1 MTPVEMPVEVLARFR
16 RLGVKLWL
24 DGEQLRY
31 SAPKGVLT
39 PELSAELAANKGS
52 IVQFLRSARP
62 HEKHTP
68 ATLAPVARNGELPL
82 SFAQQRLWFLDQL
95 EPNSPV
101 YNIPYAVQLNGP
113 LDLSAL
119 ERSINRLIQRQ
130 ESLRTCFL
138 TNDGQPTQLIR
149 ELEPFALTVEDLTSH
164 RDELRGAELRRL
176 MDDEARRPFDLATGP
191 LFRLRL
197 LRLGEEEHVL
207 AVTMHHIIS
216 DGWSM
221 GVATRE
227 LGALYTADLRGDPS
241 PLPELGLQYADY
253 AAWQREWLQGEV
265 LEEQLSYWRRRLT
278 GAPSVLELPTDKARP
293 PRRSHRGSRVSM
305 QLDAETTRLL
315 KALSRRHNTT
325 LFITVLAGFQAL
337 LSRWSGETDVVV
349 GTVVAGRNKAETE
362 NLIGF
367 FVNTLAIR
375 TDLSGDPTIAELLA
389 RTREVCLGAFGHQ
402 DVPFE
407 KLIEEL
413 GIDRDMSRTPLV
425 QAVLVLQNTADESL
439 EMPGLRMS
447 EVVRG
452 LGAGRTGTAKFDLQ
466 VTLNEGD
473 GGIQGTLDYNL
484 DLFEQETVR
493 RMVRQLER
501 VLRAVAE
508 NEDCRV
514 SELPLMSDEEQK
526 RLVAGWNRKTQEFA
540 CAGNLAESF
549 ERAARQNADAV
560 AVTVAG
566 EEMSYREL
574 DRRSNQLAHHLRDL
588 GVGTE
593 TRVGLFLERSVE
605 MVVAILATLKAGA
618 AYVPLEVT
626 LPPERIAFMLED
638 AECTQVLTEAR
649 LASQLPSLAAHV
661 ITLDTVFSEVSGRSD
676 GPLNAGVDA
685 QNAAYI
691 IYTSGS
697 TGKPKGVVVTHGN
710 VMRLM
715 AATENWFSFSPSDVW
730 TLFHSYAFDF
740 SVWEFWGALLYG
752 GRLVV
757 VPYWVSR
764 SPEEF
769 YGLLQRENVTVLN
782 QTPSAFRQLMKAE
795 EQIATKELT
804 LRVVVFGGEALEP
817 SSLRPWYER
826 HGDKHPQ
833 LVNMYGITETT
844 VHVTHRPLTRADA
857 EGARGSV
864 IGQGIP
870 DLRLYV
876 LDGSM
881 SPVPSGV
888 AGELYVGGAGLARG
902 YLNRPEVTAERFPP
916 DPLSTETGARLYR
929 TGDVVRFGA
938 AGELEYL
945 RRADEQVK
953 VRGFR
958 IEPGEV
964 EAALLAHEAVRE
976 AVVIAR
982 DEGSGHRLVAYVVG
996 APGVSVPNASALR
1009 QHLRRVLPE
1018 YLVPAVFVVLD
1029 SLPLTANGKVDRRA
1043 LPIPQRDVATA
1054 EYVAPRTEAERTLAA
1069 VWEEVLGAG
1078 QAGVDDNFFDLGG
1091 DSIRSVRVVALARK
1105 RGLNFSVE
1113 QLFRHQTIA
1122 ALVRQLSTNGTDD
1135 STPVATLDG
1144 PFNLISRQDRARMP
1158 DGVEDAY
1165 PLSMLQAGM
1174 LFHGDVSQDLYHNY
1188 TSLHLRAPFDA
1199 GALESAVR
1207 RLIEHHPVLRTS
1219 FDLTSYSVPLQLV
1232 HRSVELPLQVE
1243 DLREMSD
1250 PEQDATIAE
1259 WQDDE
1264 RQRRIDWSQA
1274 PLVRFHVHLRGEN
1287 SFQFSFAEH
1296 HAILDGWSVATM
1308 LAELFRSYSGG
1319 IETPDEPSPSS
1330 LYRDFVALEQKAL
1343 MSPDAEQFWRQWLY
1357 GSSMITVPR
1366 LHAQRE
1372 SAPTHMINLPVTPEL
1387 SDALKRTARET
1398 SVPIKSV
1405 LLAAHLRVLSQLGGQ
1420 DDVVTGMV
1428 SHGRPETPDSER
1440 ALGLYLNTLPFRL
1453 RLRGGTWTELA
1464 RAAFAA
1470 EVDAMPFRYYPMA
1483 QVKIDQGG
1491 RTLFETCFNF
1501 THFHVLDGVQRSNE
1515 IDVLDEQAFVR
1526 TEFVLTAD
1534 FSLKGPDAR
1543 VHLMLIGNG
1552 EALSREHLES
1562 IGGYYAA
1569 ALTALADEPS
1579 ARYELKSLL
1588 SDEERQRLLVEWNNT
1603 AAEYPRE
1610 LCIHQVF
1617 EQEAQLRPDAVAVES
1632 VDQQLSYAELNRR
1645 ADALAVALRRRGV
1658 GPDVLVAV
1666 MLERSAELIV
1676 ALLAVNKAGGAYVPL
1691 NLSDPPARLRFIVED
1706 AAARVLLTS
1715 TRIARE
1721 IARES
1726 LAPDVICV
1734 DVDEHL
1740 HEGSAVDAL
1749 TATSDNLAYMLYT
1762 SGSTGKP
1769 KGVSVTHRGV
1779 VSLVR
1784 SNNHIEYGP
1793 DEVMLEFSPVSFDA
1807 STYEIWGALLNGG
1820 RLVVFPPVVPS
1831 VRELGE
1837 FVVRTQV
1844 TSFLL
1849 TPALFHQFIDVNAGA
1864 LGAMRQMLSGGDVL
1878 SPAPLDRAAGLL
1890 EDRRVINV
1898 YGPTETT
1905 VMCCAYVVPRERP
1918 AGSIPIGSPVPNTQV
1933 YVVNGSQP
1941 SGVGERG
1948 EIYIGGVGLARGYHN
1963 RPDLTAERFV
1973 PDPFG
1978 EQPGSRL
1985 YRTGDAGR
1993 HLPEGVIQFI
2003 GRLDEQVKISGF
2015 RIEPGEIE
2023 AALETHPSVATAVAV
2038 VDQETPHDKRLIAYV
2053 VAKGDAPATS
2063 VDELRAYLKERVPE
2077 YMTPAAFVMLEALP
2091 LTPHGKVDK
2100 AALPAPRANTDRPA
2114 GEYVAARNTI
2124 ERQLV
2129 AIWEELFKTSPI
2141 GVRDNFFEL
2150 GGHSLLLMMLV
2161 ARVEERLGER
2171 VAMADLFNGPT
2182 IEKLAELL
2190 GQHGRPSLTS
2200 VIVPMQTSGTRPPL
2214 FGFHPGSEEV
2224 FCYAELVRRLGTDQ
2238 PFYGV
2243 QARRLDTAGLVK
2255 HTELEAMAADYAE
2268 ALCEFHPG
2276 GPYLLCGWSMGG
2288 VIAFEV
2294 ARQLRARGEHV
2305 ALLALIDSEA
2315 PSKGQS
2321 KLSWF
2326 TLLAILALDLGLAN
2340 EKLVALLQEIRNLP
2354 PPTQLRR
2361 VWAETRRAGVVPAEM
2376 TLLEFRR
2383 LFDTFK
2389 ASSEMMHRYE
2399 AGDYAG
2405 RVTLIRAE
2413 QSLEADPSFVRFDDW
2428 YETEA
2433 PSLEDPSH
2441 GWARLAAEGVE
2452 VHVVAGNHF
2461 SVMREPL
2468 VEGLAERLHA
2478 CIDETLRA
2486 RHEDPRRAFAH
2497 VHQVV

>member
-1 MTPVEMPVEVLARFR
+1 MTPVEMPVGVLTKFR
-16 RLGVKLWL
+16 RLGIKLWL
-24 DGEQLRY
+24 DGERLRY

-39 PELSAELAANKGS
+39 PELSAELAANKGP
-52 IVQFLRSARP
+52 IVQFLRSARS
-62 HEKHTP
+62 HEKPPT
-68 ATLAPVARNGELPL
+68 APVARNGELPL

-95 EPNSPV
+95 EPNSAV
-101 YNIPYAVQLNGP
+101 YNIPHAVQLNGP

-119 ERSINRLIQRQ
+119 ERSVNRLIERQ
-130 ESLRTCFL
+130 ESLRTCFP
-138 TNDGQPTQLIR
+138 TNDGQPAQLIR
-149 ELEPFALTVEDLTSH
+149 APEPYTLTVEDLTFR

-176 MDDEARRPFDLATGP
+176 LDEEARRPFDLAAGP
-191 LFRLRL
+191 LFRVRL
-197 LRLGEEEHVL
+197 FRLGEEEHVM

-227 LGALYTADLRGDPS
+227 LGALYTADLQGVPS
-241 PLPELGLQYADY
+241 PLPELSLQYADY

-265 LEEQLSYWRRRLT
+265 LEEQLSYWRRRLA

-293 PRRSHRGSRVSM
+293 PRQSHRGSRVSM

-315 KALSRRHNTT
+315 KALARKHNTT
-325 LFITVLAGFQAL
+325 LFITALAGFQAL

-349 GTVVAGRNKAETE
+349 GTVVAGRKKAETE
-362 NLIGF
+362 DLIGF
-367 FVNTLAIR
+367 FVNTLAMR
-375 TDLSGDPTIAELLA
+375 TDLSGNPTIAELLA
-389 RTREVCLGAFGHQ
+389 RTTEVCLGAFGHQ

-452 LGAGRTGTAKFDLQ
+452 RGAGLTGTAKFDLQ
-466 VTLNEGD
+466 VTLNEGA

-493 RMVRQLER
+493 RMARQLER

-508 NEDCRV
+508 NEECRV

-526 RLVAGWNRKTQEFA
+526 RLVAGWNGKTQEFA
-540 CAGNLAESF
+540 CADSLAESF
-549 ERAARQNADAV
+549 GHAVRQNPDAV
-560 AVTVAG
+560 AVTFEG
-566 EEMSYREL
+566 EEVSYREL

-588 GVGTE
+588 GVQAE
-593 TRVGLFLERSVE
+593 MRVGLFLERSVE
-605 MVVAILATLKAGA
+605 MIVAILATLKAGA

-626 LPPERIAFMLED
+626 LPPERIAFMIED
-638 AECTQVLTEAR
+638 ADCAHVLTETR
-649 LASQLPSLAAHV
+649 LAEQLPVSPARIV
-661 ITLDTVFSEVSGRSD
+661 TVDTDISDPND
-676 GPLNAGVDA
+676 GPLHTVIDP
-685 QNAAYI
+685 QNAAYV

-697 TGKPKGVVVTHGN
+697 TGRPKGVVVTHGN

-715 AATENWFSFSPSDVW
+715 AATENWFSFSSSDVW

-740 SVWEFWGALLYG
+740 SVWELWGALLYG

-769 YGLLQRENVTVLN
+769 YALLLREGVTVLN

-795 EQIATKELT
+795 EQLASKELT
-804 LRVVVFGGEALEP
+804 LRTVVFGGEALEP

-826 HGDKHPQ
+826 HGDQHPQ

-864 IGQGIP
+864 IGRSIP

-876 LDGSM
+876 LDGGM
-881 SPVPSGV
+881 GPVPSGV
-888 AGELYVGGAGLARG
+888 AGELFVGGAGLARG
-902 YLNRPEVTAERFPP
+902 YLNRPELTAERFPP
-916 DPLSTETGARLYR
+916 DPLSSESGARLYR
-929 TGDVVRFGA
+929 TGDLVRSGA

-964 EAALLAHEAVRE
+964 EAALLSHEAVRE

-996 APGVSVPNASALR
+996 AAGAAVPNASALR

-1018 YLVPAVFVVLD
+1018 YLVPSVFVALD

-1043 LPIPQRDVATA
+1043 LPVPQRDVNTA

-1078 QAGVDDNFFDLGG
+1078 HAGVEDNFFDLGG
-1091 DSIRSVRVVALARK
+1091 DSIRSVRVVALAKK
-1105 RGLNFSVE
+1105 RGLNFTVE
-1113 QLFRHQTIA
+1113 QIFRHQTIA
-1122 ALVRQLSTNGTDD
+1122 ALVRQLNNNGTDN
-1135 STPVATLDG
+1135 STALVETTDG
-1144 PFNLISRQDRARMP
+1144 PFSLISRVDRERMP
-1158 DGVEDAY
+1158 AGVEDAY

-1199 GALESAVR
+1199 RALESAVR
-1207 RLIEHHPVLRTS
+1207 RLIDHHPVLRTS

-1243 DLREMSD
+1243 DLRGLSD
-1250 PEQDATIAE
+1250 TEQETAITK

-1264 RQRRIDWSQA
+1264 RRRRIDWSQA
-1274 PLVRFHVHLRGEN
+1274 PLVRFHMHLRGEN

-1308 LAELFRSYSGG
+1308 LAELFRSYSSLCSTGEE
-1319 IETPDEPSPSS
+1319 IDEPPPAS

-1343 MSPDAEQFWRQWLY
+1343 MSPGADQFWRQWLY
-1357 GSSMITVPR
+1357 GSSVITVPR
-1366 LHAQRE
+1366 LHTQRE
-1372 SAPTHMINLPVTPEL
+1372 PETHMFNLPVTPEL
-1387 SDALKRTARET
+1387 SDALKRTAREAG
-1398 SVPIKSV
+1398 VPIKSV
-1405 LLAAHLRVLSQLGGQ
+1405 LLAAHLRVLNQLGGQ
-1420 DDVVTGMV
+1420 EDIVTGMV
-1428 SHGRPETPDSER
+1428 SHGRPEAADSER

-1453 RLRGGTWTELA
+1453 RLRGGTWSELA

-1491 RTLFETCFNF
+1491 RALFETCFNF

-1552 EALSREHLES
+1552 EVLSREHLET
-1562 IGGYYAA
+1562 IGGYYAT
-1569 ALTALADEPS
+1569 ALAALADEPS
-1579 ARYELKSLL
+1579 ERYELKSLL
-1588 SDEERQRLLVEWNNT
+1588 SDDERRRLVVQWNDT
-1603 AAEYPRE
+1603 ATEYPRG
-1610 LCIHQVF
+1610 LCVHQVF

-1645 ADALAVALRRRGV
+1645 ANTLAIALRRRGV

-1666 MLERSAELIV
+1666 MLERSVELIV

-1715 TRIARE
+1715 TRIAKE
-1721 IARES
+1721 IAREP
-1726 LAPDVICV
+1726 LALDVICV
-1734 DVDEHL
+1734 DADEHL

-1749 TATSDNLAYMLYT
+1749 AATSDNLAYMLYT

-1769 KGVSVTHRGV
+1769 KGVSVTHSGV

-1784 SNNHIEYGP
+1784 SNKYIEYGP

-1807 STYEIWGALLNGG
+1807 STFEIWGALLNGG
-1820 RLVVFPPVVPS
+1820 RLVIFPPVVPS

-1844 TSFLL
+1844 TSFLI
-1849 TPALFHQFIDVNAGA
+1849 TPALFHQFLDVNAGA
-1864 LGAMRQMLSGGDVL
+1864 LGALRQMLSGGDVL
-1878 SPAPLDRAAGLL
+1878 SPAPLDRAASKLD
-1890 EDRRVINV
+1890 DRRVINV

-1918 AGSIPIGSPVPNTQV
+1918 AGSVPIGGPIPNTQV

-1973 PDPFG
+1973 PDSFG
-1978 EQPGSRL
+1978 ERPGGRL

-2023 AALETHPSVATAVAV
+2023 AALETHPSVTTAVAV
-2038 VDQETPHDKRLIAYV
+2038 VDQETPHEKRLIAYV
-2053 VAKGDAPATS
+2053 VAKENTLSPG

-2077 YMTPAAFVMLEALP
+2077 YMTPAAFVMLDALP
-2091 LTPHGKVDK
+2091 LTPHGKIDR
-2100 AALPAPRANTDRPA
+2100 AALPAPRANADRPA
-2114 GEYVAARNTI
+2114 GQYVAPRNAI
-2124 ERQLV
+2124 EQQLV
-2129 AIWEELFKTSPI
+2129 AIWEELFKTNPI
-2141 GVRDNFFEL
+2141 GVRDNFFEM

-2161 ARVEERLGER
+2161 ARIEERLGER
-2171 VAMADLFNGPT
+2171 VAMADLFSGPT
-2182 IEKLAELL
+2182 IENLAELL
-2190 GQHGRPSLTS
+2190 SQHGRTSLTS

-2214 FGFHPGSEEV
+2214 FGLHPGSEEV
-2224 FCYAELVRRLGTDQ
+2224 WCYTELVRRLGTDQ

-2243 QARRLDTAGLVK
+2243 QARPLDAAGLVK
-2255 HTELEAMAADYAE
+2255 HTELEAMASDYAE
-2268 ALCEFHPG
+2268 ALREFHPG

-2305 ALLALIDSEA
+2305 ALLALIDSQA
-2315 PSKGQS
+2315 PIKGQS

-2326 TLLAILALDLGLAN
+2326 SLLAILALDLGLAN

-2354 PPTQLRR
+2354 PAAQLRR
-2361 VWAETRRAGVVPAEM
+2361 VWAETRRAGVIPTEM

-2399 AGDYAG
+2399 AGEYAG
-2405 RVTLIRAE
+2405 RITLIKAE
-2413 QSLEADPSFVRFDDW
+2413 QSLEEDPSFVRFDDW
-2428 YETEA
+2428 YEAEA
-2433 PSLEDPSH
+2433 DDPSH
-2441 GWARLAAEGVE
+2441 SWAQLAAEGVD
-2452 VHVVAGNHF
+2452 VHVVPGNHF
-2461 SVMREPL
+2461 SVMKEPL
-2468 VEGLAERLHA
+2468 VEALAERLRN

-2486 RHEDPRRAFAH
+2486 HDSPRAFAH